1 MTRKLPDALSAVV
14 DQLARLPGLGPKSA
28 LRAAMTLLRWP
39 EGETR
44 RLGAAVYDLRD
55 RLHLCPLC
63 GALTDVTPCALC
75 TDPARSRDML
85 CVTADWDSMLT
96 IENSG
101 FYSGLYFILGSLPA
115 ATGTGIGD
123 DGTDLRRLDERVAG
137 EEIKEVVLAL
147 GATVEAEQAE
157 SLLCARLRRRR
168 PDMRVSRLAQGIN
181 LAQEVRFVD
190 RDTLRQSFKYRQHL
204 A

>member
-28 LRAAMTLLRWP
+28 LRAAMTFLRWP

-44 RLGAAVYDLRD
+44 RLGAAIYDLRD
-55 RLHLCPLC
+55 RLHLCSHC
-63 GALTDVTPCALC
+63 GALTDVNPCVLC
-75 TDPARSRDML
+75 SDPARSRDML

-96 IENSG
+96 IEDGG

-115 ATGTGIGD
+115 AAGVRDDGD
-123 DGTDLRRLDERVAG
+123 DLLRLDERVAG
-137 EEIKEVVLAL
+137 DNVREVVLAL
-147 GATVEAEQAE
+147 GATVEAEQTE
-157 SLLCARLRRRR
+157 SLLIARLRRRR
-168 PDMRVSRLAQGIN
+168 PDLCVSRLAQGIN

-190 RDTLRQSFKYRQHL
+190 RDTLRQSFKYRQNL
-204 A
+204 G

>member
-55 RLHLCPLC
+55 RLHLCPQC

-75 TDPARSRDML
+75 VDPARSRDML

-96 IENSG
+96 IEAGG
-101 FYSGLYFILGSLPA
+101 FYSGLYFILGNLPA
-115 ATGTGIGD
+115 AGAGAD
-123 DGTDLRRLDERVAG
+123 DGADLRRLDERIADK
-137 EEIKEVVLAL
+137 EIKEVVLAL

-157 SLLCARLRRRR
+157 SLLCARLHRRC
-168 PDMRVSRLAQGIN
+168 PDLYISRLAQGIN

-204 A
+204 Q